1 MVFSSPIF
9 LFLFLPAV
17 LACTALPGLKLRNLL
32 LLAFSLV
39 FYAWGEVI
47 FGSPM
52 SRSIFSV
59 SLSHGPV
66 MFLVEPEAKPL
77 LQFQHDAMFFFAGSG
92 LVIRIGLKNPIRFR
106 QPVLNDLGMRA
117 RK

>member
-39 FYAWGEVI
+39 IYAWGEVI
-47 FGSPM
+47 YGTP
-52 SRSIFSV
+52 
-59 SLSHGPV
+59 
-66 MFLVEPEAKPL
+66 
-77 LQFQHDAMFFFAGSG
+77 
-92 LVIRIGLKNPIRFR
+92 
-106 QPVLNDLGMRA
+106 MRA
-117 RK
+117 AFFRCRHRTGR